1 MTLAILEIGGH
12 LALLKH
18 LIFGEVRRRSLV
30 FINVAIFHWVY
41 LNIHINC
48 LVISVFIGF
57 YIIRAADHILT
68 LILLILSGALIS
80 LVHKLFLGSIWILA
94 GGCI

>member
-12 LALLKH
+12 LAFMKH

-30 FINVAIFHWVY
+30 FINVAIIHWVY
-41 LNIHINC
+41 LNIQINC
-48 LVISVFIGF
+48 LVITVFIGF
-57 YIIRAADHILT
+57 YVIRAADHILT
-68 LILLILSGALIS
+68 LVLLILSGALIS
-80 LVHKLFLGSIWILA
+80 LVHKLFLDSIWILA